1 MTEMLIQD
9 DDDNATGL
17 NGGRRSRGS
26 SALSATSIQ
35 RKLPRPAD
43 DATASDGDTSSSDVD
58 AQEDT
63 DGPTEDTAPGE
74 TSNAKDG
81 GDDGDD
87 CKEEDEDGQEDDAD
101 QDEEG
106 DAAADQEVLDMA
118 TAMSKANN
126 SWTPTQGP
134 G

>member
-9 DDDNATGL
+9 DDDNAMGL
-17 NGGRRSRGS
+17 NGGGRSRGS

-43 DATASDGDTSSSDVD
+43 DATASDADTSSSDVD

-63 DGPTEDTAPGE
+63 EGPIADTALDE
-74 TSNAKDG
+74 ISDAEDS

-87 CKEEDEDGQEDDAD
+87 CEEEDEDGEEDDAD
-101 QDEEG
+101 
-106 DAAADQEVLDMA
+106 
-118 TAMSKANN
+118 
-126 SWTPTQGP
+126 
-134 G
+134 